1 MGTHTLQRPLAKIK
15 SKALDFMRFMRQ
27 IVLSRNHDRRYI
39 LNMDQTPV
47 YFSMN
52 AKRTLELIGG
62 KMVHICMLSDDTKRV
77 TVAVTIAAD
86 GMVLPLMLIFKGQPG
101 GRIAKTEFATYPATH
116 RYRCQAN
123 AWMDEVCM
131 TAWVN
136 EVLAPYVATAP
147 DDVVPL
153 LVLDS
158 YQCHM
163 TALVVQMIQELG
175 VEVKHIPGGC
185 TSLCQPVDIGFNTPF
200 KDCMRKQWTS
210 WMMSKS
216 IVHGTTSQLVRLD
229 VAKMG

>member
-1 MGTHTLQRPLAKIK
+1 MTYRMGTHTSQRPLAKVE

-27 IVLSRNHDRRYI
+27 IVLSSNHDWCYI

-52 AKRTLELIGG
+52 AKRMLELIGG
-62 KMVHICMLSDDTKRV
+62 KTVHIHTLSDNTKQV

-86 GMVLPLMLIFKGQPG
+86 GTVLPSMLIFKGQPG
-101 GRIAKTEFATYPATH
+101 GGIAKTEFATYLATH
-116 RYRCQAN
+116 RYQCQAN
-123 AWMDEVCM
+123 TWMDEVCM
-131 TAWVN
+131 IVWVN
-136 EVLAPYVATAP
+136 EVLAPYITTAP

-163 TALVVQMIQELG
+163 MALVVQIIQELG

-185 TSLCQPVDIGFNTPF
+185 TPLCQPVNIGFNKPF
-200 KDCMRKQWTS
+200 KDCMRRQWTL
-210 WMMSKS
+210 WMMS
-216 IVHGTTSQLVRLD
+216 
-229 VAKMG
+229 